1 MNQSNIFTHIR
12 QTSFHF
18 VHLDRTGDR
27 ILTQTFH
34 NQVIFL
40 TCQLKIFFCF
50 QEFFLC
56 NQVFLIQLFLLVIS
70 TTVACHVD
78 IQLCFFQLI
87 VQFVLFHRHLC
98 ITKKVL
104 LFRQLCLSIQDLQV
118 EIWIGK
124 TDNHIPFLHL
134 CPFFH
139 YFFLHDTTFFRA
151 ELHNRNGLYLTVHT
165 NEIVKLL
172 FRHIPYIDTAGIHF
186 QCRSVITENNPSHQN
201 QEKSTTCYIR
211 NMLLLKTFLFF

>member
-1 MNQSNIFTHIR
+1 MFIDQSFDLIVRQIVYLSDLLSGRNILAQHDIQQSQFTVDLRADIQMFLAFMNQSNIFTHIR

-118 EIWIGK
+118 EI
-124 TDNHIPFLHL
+124 
-134 CPFFH
+134 
-139 YFFLHDTTFFRA
+139 
-151 ELHNRNGLYLTVHT
+151 
-165 NEIVKLL
+165 
-172 FRHIPYIDTAGIHF
+172 
-186 QCRSVITENNPSHQN
+186 
-201 QEKSTTCYIR
+201 
-211 NMLLLKTFLFF
+211 